1 MHVYVFTL
9 LIMNILFLQ
18 RANEIKEKFRSYDQ
32 LKEDFKKMNIGIKT
46 GQEIVTELYEKLN
59 STDISIDKREAV
71 LEDLEYHLHQ
81 V

>member
-1 MHVYVFTL
+1 
-9 LIMNILFLQ
+9 
-18 RANEIKEKFRSYDQ
+18 
-32 LKEDFKKMNIGIKT
+32 MNIGIKT